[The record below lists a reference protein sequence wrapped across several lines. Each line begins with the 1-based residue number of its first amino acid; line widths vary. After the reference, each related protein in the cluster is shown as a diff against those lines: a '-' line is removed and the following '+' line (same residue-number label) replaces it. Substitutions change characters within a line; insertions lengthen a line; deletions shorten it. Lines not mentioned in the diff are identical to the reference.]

1 VNALPASLRAVI
13 PADTAATWVRLA
25 PVIPAELYL
34 AGGTGLAVHLQH
46 RESRDLDFFY
56 HRDAIDLDA
65 LADALG
71 QAGPFAIAERSPG
84 TLNGVFAATKVQFL
98 NADQV
103 AAQHLLEPPSTVA
116 GLRVAS
122 VSDIFAMKLR
132 MIAKRGELRDYS
144 SRPQPGPYE
153 RQPATPVATPRRSQ
167 SENGVVVDRARDTS
181 PYNGHSRLDWPATLA
196 LKRPFPLLI
205 VCSTTSSALTAI
217 ENSGFQVPPASRCTT
232 SVPAAGTRVHSTSC
246 VG

>member
-132 MIAKRGELRDYS
+132 MIAKRGELRDYFDLMTIEQKTGRTVEEGLS
-144 SRPQPGPYE
+144 LFLARYGLDADANALRPVVNALGYLDDVDDDESLPLAKHEIAAYWQR
-153 RQPATPVATPRRSQ
+153 RQPQVVRSLGRMSVSPPRR
-167 SENGVVVDRARDTS
+167 
-181 PYNGHSRLDWPATLA
+181 
-196 LKRPFPLLI
+196 
-205 VCSTTSSALTAI
+205 
-217 ENSGFQVPPASRCTT
+217 
-232 SVPAAGTRVHSTSC
+232 
-246 VG
+246 